1 MNLSDCAASWREI
14 VRYSDGRKVF
24 RRFAAAP
31 KGREHNNHGRTVPEW
46 GSKRRLLRFLPAIR
60 KLPSGSLVAGPLK
73 ESSEYLTTVGILY
86 DFVPG
91 YSAIPEIHQSVNSL
105 VYRYLNIPEQC
116 LRFWHSGCYFNVQH
130 EIPYETKND
139 SHQ

>member
-1 MNLSDCAASWREI
+1 MRNSKIPRDGCPLWAFFSDPRCNLPIAGRMRLPEKSALSPNSGTARPWLLYSLSFGAA
-14 VRYSDGRKVF
+14 G
-24 RRFAAAP
+24 
-31 KGREHNNHGRTVPEW
+31 
-46 GSKRRLLRFLPAIR
+46 
-60 KLPSGSLVAGPLK
+60 
-73 ESSEYLTTVGILY
+73 ESSEYLTTVGIPY